1 MRKKLSLSRED
12 ASEIE
17 KRGVSQEEV
26 ERQLTVF
33 RRGNIVVDVVEA
45 ATLKNGIERLSDDE
59 IQEHAAEYMKRKDS
73 LEVLKFVPASG
84 AATRMFKAFYQFIE
98 DFDPEQENLEDFLD
112 RRENAVLERFF
123 GRMKDLPFYQLVWQ
137 KMREN
142 HQYVDNLQEHQQ
154 QLIFVKTMLLQ
165 EGLGYGGIAKGLVP
179 FHRYQDRLLTAFEE
193 HFIEAAAYASTKGV
207 AKLHFT
213 VAKDQRQRF
222 EEEYKRLVKSLE
234 QELGVR
240 FEVYFSYQ
248 DPKTHTVAATNS
260 NEPFKDE
267 DGKIFFR
274 PGGHGALIG
283 NLGKQQADLVFI
295 KNIDNVVVPRHR
307 DVLSQYK
314 KALAGKL
321 LRLQEKAFAYLKELD
336 VGEVSEAAL
345 SQMVDFLQKELKSG
359 LSVNFEE
366 LSASEKK
373 QILIR
378 KMNRPMRV
386 CGMVANE
393 GEPGGG
399 PFWVRN
405 QSGEISL
412 QIVESAQ
419 IDHDNYQ
426 QSKIAQEATHFNP
439 VDVVCG
445 LKDFKGQLFDLDKYV
460 DQDTSFIS
468 NKTRNGRDL
477 KALERPGLWNG
488 AMADWISI
496 FVEVPIETFNPVK
509 TVADLLKPSHQV
521 R

>member
-1 MRKKLSLSRED
+1 MIKKLSLNRED
-12 ASEIE
+12 ATEIE
-17 KRGVSQEEV
+17 KRGISQEEV
-26 ERQLTVF
+26 ERQLLVF
-33 RRGNIVVDVVEA
+33 KRGNIVVDIVEA
-45 ATLKNGIERLSDDE
+45 ATVKNGIERLSDDE
-59 IQEHAAEYMKRKDS
+59 IQQYIDVYTQPKES

-98 DFDPEQENLEDFLD
+98 EFDPEQENLEDFLD
-112 RRENAVLERFF
+112 RRENSVLERFF

-142 HQYVDNLQEHQQ
+142 HQYIDSLQEEQQ

-165 EGLGYGGIAKGLVP
+165 DGLGYGGMAKGLVP
-179 FHRYQDRLLTAFEE
+179 FHKYQEHLLTAFEE
-193 HFIEAAAYASTKGV
+193 HLVEAAEYASFNGV

-213 VAKDQRQRF
+213 VAPDQRQGF
-222 EEEYKRLVKSLE
+222 ENQYNRIKTSLE
-234 QELGVR
+234 KELSVR

-248 DPKTHTVAATNS
+248 DSSTDTIAVSPS
-260 NEPFKDE
+260 NEPFRDD
-267 DGKIFFR
+267 DGKAFFR

-283 NLGKQQADLVFI
+283 NLAKQQADLVFI

-307 DVLSQYK
+307 EVLIRYK

-321 LRLQEKAFAYLKELD
+321 LSLQEEAFTYLKKLD
-336 VGEVSEAAL
+336 TDEVSDQEL
-345 SQMVDFLQKELKSG
+345 NHMVEFLQKDLKSG
-359 LSVNFEE
+359 LNINFEE
-366 LSASEKK
+366 LSITEKK
-373 QILIR
+373 QTLIR

-386 CGMVANE
+386 CGIVANE

-405 QSGEISL
+405 QSGDISL

-439 VDVVCG
+439 VDLVCG
-445 LKDFKGQLFDLDKYV
+445 LKDFRGQVFNLPDYV
-460 DQDTSFIS
+460 DHDTSFITS
-468 NKTRNGRDL
+468 KTKDGKEL

-496 FVEVPIETFNPVK
+496 FIEVPLETFNPVK

>member
-1 MRKKLSLSRED
+1 MSLNRED

-17 KRGVSQEEV
+17 KRGISEEEV
-26 ERQLTVF
+26 ERQLAVF
-33 RRGNIVVDVVEA
+33 KRGNIVVDVVEA
-45 ATLKNGIERLSDDE
+45 ATVKNGIERLEEDE
-59 IQEHAAEYMKRKDS
+59 IQQLAEEYMERRDS

-98 DFDPEQENLEDFLD
+98 EFDPEQENLEDFLD
-112 RRENAVLERFF
+112 RRENTVLERFF
-123 GRMKDLPFYQLVWQ
+123 GRIKDLPFYQLVWQ

-142 HQYVDNLQEHQQ
+142 YQHVDSLQEEQQ
-154 QLIFVKTMLLQ
+154 QLLFVKTMLLQ
-165 EGLGYGGIAKGLVP
+165 DGLGYGGIAKGLVP
-179 FHRYQDRLLTAFEE
+179 FHKHEARLLTAFEE
-193 HFIEAAAYASTKGV
+193 HFIEAAEYASAKGV

-213 VAKDQRQRF
+213 VAQEQREGF
-222 EEEYKRLVKSLE
+222 EQEYKRLKKALE
-234 QELGVR
+234 EELGLG
-240 FEVYFSYQ
+240 FEVSFSYQ
-248 DPKTHTVAATNS
+248 DPKTDTVAVTRN

-267 DGKIFFR
+267 EGKIFFR
-274 PGGHGALIG
+274 PGGHGALIE
-283 NLGKQQADLVFI
+283 NLAKQQADLVFI

-307 DVLSQYK
+307 DVLIQYK

-321 LRLQEKAFAYLKELD
+321 LRLQQKAFAYLRKLD
-336 VGEVSEAAL
+336 AGEVSEAAL
-345 SQMVDFLQKELKSG
+345 SQMVAFLQKELKSG

-366 LSASEKK
+366 LSVSEKK
-373 QILIR
+373 QVLIR

-445 LKDFKGQLFDLDKYV
+445 LKDYKGQLFDLDKYV

-468 NKTRNGRDL
+468 NKTKNGRDL

-496 FVEVPIETFNPVK
+496 FVEVPVETFNPVK
-509 TVADLLKPSHQV
+509 TVADLLKPTHQI